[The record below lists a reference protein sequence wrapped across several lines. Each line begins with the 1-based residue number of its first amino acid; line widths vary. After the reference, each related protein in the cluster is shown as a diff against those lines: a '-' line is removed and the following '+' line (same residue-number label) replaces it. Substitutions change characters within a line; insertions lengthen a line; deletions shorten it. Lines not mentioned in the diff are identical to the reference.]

1 MLKLFRRKNIAVK
14 ALLFVIVFLV
24 GGAMLVYLVPG
35 AGGCGSLTDPQGMV
49 AQIGDRVLTQ
59 AEVQQDFQRFL
70 AQVGT
75 QSPAFRS
82 LILDQLIQDLISRQA
97 ASYEAQRL
105 GLQVTP
111 EELAARLRGL
121 SWVYPGG
128 EFVGMDVY
136 RQLVQQQFRMSVP
149 QFEEQ
154 LRQQLLQA
162 KLLQWVTAGVTVAP
176 AEVEREYRRQN
187 ETVQVGYVLFRP
199 QEYARRLQPDPEAV
213 RAYFEEH
220 QEQYLMP
227 ERRAVR
233 VVAVDYD
240 TLGRRVPVSREELED
255 YYQRHRQDYHLPER
269 AKIRRIL
276 LLRSEAEEGE
286 QALRQQAGEFLEQVR
301 AGRNFAE
308 LARQHSDDSTSRE
321 EGGEVGWVRRGQTV
335 PELEQVLFSLSPGDP
350 AVLVETS
357 YGFEIVQVL
366 DYQPEHVRSLEEVR
380 GEIEPIV
387 KQEKVRRLAREQAH
401 QIVAGV
407 RAGQSFEEAAQAQGW
422 GVRDSALFERNEAV
436 ASFAPDSGFQEAAFR
451 LSADSAGQ
459 ADAPVSEPVSVPP
472 GYAVLQLKEVQP
484 AHPATFEEVRGS
496 VLAAFREEHGREQ
509 AREAAHELAA
519 QAAEQGGLSAP
530 AGQMGLEVKTT
541 DPFGRDDFL
550 ADLGA
555 ARDIAPVAF
564 SLEPGEVS
572 PALPVGQAWVVFQV
586 VEHTE
591 AELSQLTE
599 EGRQILRETLLDQK
613 RLLVWSVFQESLK
626 KRLRAQGKLEIN
638 QAAIDRLVSS
648 S

>member
-1 MLKLFRRKNIAVK
+1 QM
-14 ALLFVIVFLV
+14 
-24 GGAMLVYLVPG
+24 
-35 AGGCGSLTDPQGMV
+35 
-49 AQIGDRVLTQ
+49 
-59 AEVQQDFQRFL
+59 
-70 AQVGT
+70 GT
-75 QSPAFRS
+75 QSPSFRS
-82 LILDQLIQDLISRQA
+82 LILDQLIRDLITRQA
-97 ASYEAQRL
+97 MTYEAQRL

-111 EELAARLRGL
+111 EELAARLRGF

-149 QFEEQ
+149 QFEEE

-162 KLLQWVTAGVTVAP
+162 KLLQWVTVGVTVAP
-176 AEVEREYRRQN
+176 AEVEQEYRRQN

-213 RAYFEEH
+213 RAYFEAH
-220 QEQYLMP
+220 QEQYVMP

-233 VVAVDYD
+233 FVAVDYD

-255 YYQRHRQDYHLPER
+255 YYQRHQQDFHLAER

-276 LLRSEAEEGE
+276 LLHSEAEEGE
-286 QALRQQAGEFLEQVR
+286 EALRQQASEFLQQLR
-301 AGRNFAE
+301 AGRDFAQ
-308 LARQHSDDSTSRE
+308 LARQHSDDPTSRE
-321 EGGEVGWVRRGQTV
+321 EGGEVGWVGRGQTV

-366 DYQPEHVRSLEEVR
+366 DYQPEHVRSLKEVQE
-380 GEIEPIV
+380 EIEPIV
-387 KQEKVRRLAREQAH
+387 KVEKVRRLAREQAGR
-401 QIVAGV
+401 IVAAV
-407 RAGQSFEEAAQAQGW
+407 RAGQSLEQAAQAQGW

-451 LSADSAGQ
+451 LAADSAGQ
-459 ADAPVSEPVSVPP
+459 PDAPVSEPVSVPP

-484 AHPATFEEVRGS
+484 AHPATFEEVRGR

-519 QAAEQGGLSAP
+519 QAAEQGGLSRP
-530 AGQMGLEVKTT
+530 ARQMGLEVKTT
-541 DPFGRDDFL
+541 EPFGRDEFL
-550 ADLGA
+550 PDLGA
-555 ARDIAPVAF
+555 ARDVAPVAF
-564 SLEPGEVS
+564 NLEPGEVS
-572 PALPVGQAWVVFQV
+572 PALPLGENWVVFQV

-591 AELSQLTE
+591 ADLSRLTPE
-599 EGRQILRETLLDQK
+599 ERQALHDSLLEQK
-613 RLLVWSVFQESLK
+613 RLLVWSIFQESLK
-626 KRLRAQGKLEIN
+626 KRLRAEGKLEVN
-638 QAAIDRLVSS
+638 QAAIDRLVGSG
-648 S
+648 